1 MKTCQFIG
9 VSDSFLRETIL
20 IQWQYYTAASSH
32 FPDRANQATKT
43 ARNVTK
49 NATGYDVDIFSHLPT
64 LQPVLSTF
72 PPPVNITFTVIQ
84 HSLPHTQFYSPV
96 TLLSCCPRYVSVII
110 LFYLSRSFSDGYL
123 GDFKLKFS
131 VHL

>member
-49 NATGYDVDIFSHLPT
+49 NATGYDVDIFSHIPP

-72 PPPVNITFTVIQ
+72 HPPSFLLLSTSHSLSSNIPSHTHSFILLSPFYPVALDMSPLSSYSIFLVLFLTVIWGI
-84 HSLPHTQFYSPV
+84 SN
-96 TLLSCCPRYVSVII
+96 
-110 LFYLSRSFSDGYL
+110 
-123 GDFKLKFS
+123 
-131 VHL
+131 